1 MINIKFFNRF
11 LYLLLCI
18 SITLSLVSCGNYSN
32 SNKKNANETKIE
44 EKASTYPK
52 KIKDFS
58 GKEITLEKEPQ
69 KVVSLAPSATETVF
83 AIGKGNL
90 LVGRTDYC
98 NYPDETTKITSIG
111 KLEQPNI
118 EKILELQPDIVLAS
132 SLTKPEVIKKLEN
145 ANIKVIGVLDSAMT
159 FDDVYKNISN
169 FGIALNAEKKSDELI
184 KNMKNKVNNLSNKLK
199 NSKKPSVYY
208 VISYGKSG
216 DFTATGDTF
225 ISELISIAS
234 GNNIAKDSK
243 GWNYSKEQ
251 LLSKDPDIIIVS
263 KYMDTKKGFMNDPS
277 YKSLKAVKENKVF
290 EIDNNNLDIPGPRL
304 TNGLEDLVRTI
315 HPEIFK

>member
-1 MINIKFFNRF
+1 MKFFNRF

-18 SITLSLVSCGNYSN
+18 SITLSLASCGNYSN
-32 SNKKNANETKIE
+32 SNKKNTNETKIE

-90 LVGRTDYC
+90 LVGRTNYC
-98 NYPDETTKITSIG
+98 KYPDEATKITSIG

-118 EKILELQPDIVLAS
+118 EKILELQPDLVLAS

-169 FGIALNAEKKSDELI
+169 FGIALNAQTESDELI

-251 LLSKDPDIIIVS
+251 LLAKDPDIIIVS
-263 KYMDTKKGFMNDPS
+263 KYMNTKKGFMNDPA